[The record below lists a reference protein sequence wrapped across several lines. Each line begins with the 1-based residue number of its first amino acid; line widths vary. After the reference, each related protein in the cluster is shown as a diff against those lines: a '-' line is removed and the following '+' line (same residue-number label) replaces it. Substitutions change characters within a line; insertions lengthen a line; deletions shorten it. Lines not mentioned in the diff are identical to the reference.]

1 MSSAEHALIPN
12 LIPKL
17 DETEIALLDLL
28 DYLNAIEATTHR
40 YETYFAVGHIGSA
53 TRQLL
58 ASIREN
64 RETLQPTK
72 TI

>member
-28 DYLNAIEATTHR
+28 DYLNAIEAITHR
-40 YETYFAVGHIGSA
+40 NETYFAVGRIGSA